1 MIKILA
7 FIFIFIVLILLL
19 SIDFYKNSLKF
30 NKKDLLHVTYLSVV
44 VWVITVLIVFMFSLS
59 DIGKIYVDEYHSD
72 NIFDTISIENEE
84 YFIFSEIDLV
94 IPKDKVSIHTV
105 NSDDS
110 SYRIVESKVVLDDNI
125 ATSLYSIDNIK
136 VDIIYDIYIPK

>member
-7 FIFIFIVLILLL
+7 FIFIFIVLL

-30 NKKDLLHVTYLSVV
+30 NKKDLLLVTYLSVI
-44 VWVITVLIVFMFSLS
+44 VWLTTALIVFMFSLL

-72 NIFDTISIENEE
+72 NIFDTISIEGEE

-110 SYRIVESKVVLDDNI
+110 SYRIVESKAVPDDNI
-125 ATSLYSIDNIK
+125 ITSLYSIDNIK
-136 VDIIYDIYIPK
+136 LDIIYDIYMPK

>member
-7 FIFIFIVLILLL
+7 FIFIFIVLILFLSINFYKSGTRFDKLDLLLVPLL
-19 SIDFYKNSLKF
+19 SAMIWF
-30 NKKDLLHVTYLSVV
+30 V
-44 VWVITVLIVFMFSLS
+44 TVLIVFMLS
-59 DIGKIYVDEYHSD
+59 STEKIYVDEYHSD

-136 VDIIYDIYIPK
+136 LDIIYDIYIPK

>member
-7 FIFIFIVLILLL
+7 FIFIFIVLL

-30 NKKDLLHVTYLSVV
+30 NKKDLLLVTYLSVV
-44 VWVITVLIVFMFSLS
+44 VWLTTALIVFMFSLL

-72 NIFDTISIENEE
+72 NIFDTISIEDEE
-84 YFIFSEIDLV
+84 YFVFSEIDLV
-94 IPKDKVSIHTV
+94 IRKDKVSIHTV

-110 SYRIVESKVVLDDNI
+110 SYRIVKSKAVPDDNI
-125 ATSLYSIDNIK
+125 ITSLYSIDNIK
-136 VDIIYDIYIPK
+136 LDIIYDIYIPK

>member
-1 MIKILA
+1 MLA
-7 FIFIFIVLILLL
+7 FIFIFIVLSLLL
-19 SIDFYKNSLKF
+19 SIDFYKNGLKF
-30 NKKDLLHVTYLSVV
+30 NKKELLHITYLSVM
-44 VWVITVLIVFMFSLS
+44 VWFITFLIVFMLSLS
-59 DIGKIYVDEYHSD
+59 DSGKIQIDEYHSD

-125 ATSLYSIDNIK
+125 ATSLYSIDSMK
-136 VDIIYDIYIPK
+136 LDIVYDIYMPK

>member
-7 FIFIFIVLILLL
+7 FIFIFIVLL

-30 NKKDLLHVTYLSVV
+30 NKKDLLLVTYLSVI
-44 VWVITVLIVFMFSLS
+44 VWLTTALIVFMFSLL

-72 NIFDTISIENEE
+72 NIFDTISIEDEE
-84 YFIFSEIDLV
+84 YFVFSEIDLV
-94 IPKDKVSIHTV
+94 IRKDKVSIHTV

-110 SYRIVESKVVLDDNI
+110 SYRIVESKAVPDDNI
-125 ATSLYSIDNIK
+125 ITSLYSIDNIK
-136 VDIIYDIYIPK
+136 LDIIYDIYMPK